1 MYMSWLLLSREVT
14 VTVTSA
20 EELCTPTENI
30 SNLLGEPVTS
40 QAVPGCTYTYTH
52 THTYIGRIKGLLIT
66 DEMRFGF
73 TKRDGWIQRM
83 I

>member
-52 THTYIGRIKGLLIT
+52 TYLGRIKGLLVT

-73 TKRDGWIQRM
+73 TRSDGWIQRM